1 MLLHYDVRA
10 NLRMLVDLLNTAP
23 GVSSASD
30 LLASPGQLSRF
41 VTDHDF
47 SGPVQATS
55 LDIGVAVLLRDRFRV
70 VLDDDVAAVVEAV
83 NATFEEIRV
92 QPRLVRHDEWGWHL
106 HAAGNNSPLGE
117 RMAADI
123 ALVLTDLIR
132 SGDLARL
139 RACAADDCAAA
150 LADFT
155 RNHSK
160 RFCDVRNCANRTHL
174 AASRA
179 RRSQSSEPDSTP
191 ASASKT

>member
-1 MLLHYDVRA
+1 MLLTYDVRA
-10 NLRMLVDLLNTAP
+10 NLQMLVDLLNTAP
-23 GVSSASD
+23 GVSSAND
-30 LLASPGQLSRF
+30 LLASPSQLSGF

-47 SGPVQATS
+47 SGPVEATPV
-55 LDIGVAVLLRDRFRV
+55 DVGVAVVLRERFRV
-70 VLDDDVAAVVEAV
+70 VLGDDVASVVEAV
-83 NATFEEIRV
+83 NVTFEEIRV
-92 QPRLVRHDEWGWHL
+92 RPRLVQHDNWGWHL
-106 HAAGNNSPLGE
+106 HAAGDNSPLGE

-132 SGDLARL
+132 SGDLSRL
-139 RACAADDCAAA
+139 RTCAATDCTAT

-179 RRSQSSEPDSTP
+179 RRPQ
-191 ASASKT
+191 